1 LVAQLTIF
9 GIILMN
15 GVNNVGFSLLTMQL
29 VVTIPMQLRTTT
41 TTPIVTVET
50 SFIYPRHT
58 IILEFT
64 NLTYKQE
71 KAMSMIISSV
81 KYELLLILSGKDP

>member
-1 LVAQLTIF
+1 
-9 GIILMN
+9 MN
-15 GVNNVGFSLLTMQL
+15 GVNTVGFSLLTMQL
-29 VVTIPMQLRTTT
+29 VVTIPMQLTTTT
-41 TTPIVTVET
+41 TTPIVIVET
-50 SFIYPRHT
+50 SFIHPRHT
-58 IILEFT
+58 IILELT

>member
-50 SFIYPRHT
+50 SFIHPRHT

>member
-1 LVAQLTIF
+1 
-9 GIILMN
+9 MN

-50 SFIYPRHT
+50 SFIHPRHT
-58 IILEFT
+58 FILEFT